1 MGHNSK
7 RKKDRNW
14 HKFYFYFREKAQREE
29 QERLTAGDRQK
40 SGRAIT
46 ASFRIMP
53 FVGRSAKTAVRQQQ
67 QQQQHADN
75 NQKSDAQKILNSSK
89 ADVEN
94 HESSMK

>member
-1 MGHNSK
+1 MGHINK
-7 RKKDRNW
+7 RKKLTPI
-14 HKFYFYFREKAQREE
+14 YVCFREKAQREE

-67 QQQQHADN
+67 QQQQQHVDN

-94 HESSMK
+94 HES